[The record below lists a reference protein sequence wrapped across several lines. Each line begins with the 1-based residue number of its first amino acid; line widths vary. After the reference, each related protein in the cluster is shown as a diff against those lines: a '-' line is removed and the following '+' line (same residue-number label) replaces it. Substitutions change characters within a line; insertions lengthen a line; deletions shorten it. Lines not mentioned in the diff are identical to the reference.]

1 MTGVPGEGEKTMSD
15 TIRIDGKDYQ
25 RGSQEARA
33 AQERLDALRNDAYLQ
48 AHPEL
53 LERNV
58 ALIRRSDALAS
69 VREDANATSML
80 ARDLVFVSAEV
91 ARKIYERT
99 RTMEFIRPDGNY
111 PRGAE
116 SYARRT
122 LDHTGE
128 AKVSSDL
135 AGDAPRADVLM
146 TEDLMPFRN
155 VRASYAYS
163 VDDLERA
170 AFARAPLPM
179 WKREACID
187 IMSRKIDEIGRS
199 GTAADADGDAKLR
212 GLFNNA
218 NVNVLT
224 LTNGEWNT
232 ETDPLKVI
240 ADLEEIETTLITQAK
255 DTQPDGYVLILPTAY
270 EGKLVTM
277 RASTNSDISVMEFF
291 LRKARLI
298 RRIVRWGALDSAVSP
313 AIKASDAPQGVCIPM
328 NQEQAGIYW
337 PMPISYEELPPEM
350 RGFEWT
356 VQARAR
362 LGGVEFS
369 RPVHSLYVENL
380 D

>member
-1 MTGVPGEGEKTMSD
+1 MD
-15 TIRIDGKDYQ
+15 QQTIVIDGKEYA
-25 RGSQEARA
+25 RGSQEAAR
-33 AQERLDALRNDAYLQ
+33 AQERIDSMRNLAFLED
-48 AHPEL
+48 HPEL
-53 LERNV
+53 VRRNV
-58 ALIRRSDALAS
+58 EVIRSSVALESIRS
-69 VREDANATSML
+69 DANATSLL
-80 ARDLVFVSAEV
+80 ARDLVFVTAEV
-91 ARKIYERT
+91 ERKVYERT
-99 RTMEFIRPDGNY
+99 RAMEFVRPDTSY

-116 SYARRT
+116 SYARR
-122 LDHTGE
+122 LMDIRGE
-128 AKVSSDL
+128 AVVSHNL
-135 AGDAPRADVLM
+135 AGDSPRADVST
-146 TEDLMPFRN
+146 TEDLYPFRN

-170 AFARAPLPM
+170 AFARVALPT

-187 IMSRKIDEIGRS
+187 VMARKIDSIGRS
-199 GTAADADGDAKLR
+199 GTVSDTEGAAKLT

-218 NVNVLT
+218 NVPVLT

-255 DTQPDGYVLILPTAY
+255 DTQPDNYMLILPTAY

-291 LRKARLI
+291 LRKSRLI
-298 RRIVRWGALDSAVSP
+298 RRIVRWGALDSTVSP

-328 NQEQAGIYW
+328 DQSRAGIYW
-337 PMPISYEELPPEM
+337 PMPISYEEGAPQM
-350 RGFEWT
+350 KGWEW
-356 VQARAR
+356 VVEARAR

-369 RPVHSLYVENL
+369 RPFLSLYVENL